1 MSLYS
6 DKVPWR
12 VRVFLQRCGYALRYI
27 RSAFRLSPRLLSYAH
42 ENLSLFQGWHPRECP
57 ICGFSGHF
65 KAFGFPPRY
74 DAQCGNCGSLER
86 HRLLFLRCVA
96 SGRLDDCET
105 LLHFASEPVLRGIL
119 KGRIKNYITASLDPT
134 DADRVLNIEKIDLE
148 SSAVDA
154 VICNHVFEHV
164 DDTKAL
170 AEIHRILK
178 PGGTLYCTIP
188 IIEGCSETYENTA
201 VQDSHQRMLH
211 FGQEDHA
218 RYFGRDFRDRVSRAG
233 FSLEE
238 FTAFGEE
245 VVTYG
250 LVPGEKVFLCHKP
263 AAK

>member
-1 MSLYS
+1 MSFYS
-6 DKVPWR
+6 DKVPWKIQ
-12 VRVFLQRCGYALRYI
+12 VVVQQCVYALRFV
-27 RSAFRLSPRLLSYAH
+27 RTAFCLPPRLLTYAD

-57 ICGFSGHF
+57 ICGFSGRF
-65 KAFGFPPRY
+65 KAYGFPPRY
-74 DAQCGNCGSLER
+74 DAQCGNCSSLER
-86 HRLLFLRCVA
+86 HRLLFLCAVA

-105 LLHFASEPVLRGIL
+105 LVHFASERVLRGIL
-119 KGRIKNYITASLDPT
+119 KGRIKNYINAGLDPSV
-134 DADRVLNIEKIDLE
+134 ADRVLNIEEIDLG
-148 SSAVDA
+148 SSGVDA
-154 VICNHVFEHV
+154 VICNHVLEHV

-170 AEIHRILK
+170 SEIYRILK

-188 IIEGCSETYENTA
+188 IIEGWSDTYENAA
-201 VQDSHQRMLH
+201 VQDSQQRMLH
-211 FGQEDHA
+211 FGQDDHA

-263 AAK
+263 SAK